1 MIKLYYA
8 PRTRSTRPRWLLEEL
23 GVLYELVRLDLGK
36 GDHKKAEYLAI
47 HPHGVVPALED
58 DGRVIIESLAICL
71 YVADKF
77 PEKGFAP
84 EIRTIE
90 RGEYY
95 QWMFYGAATIE
106 PELVRYFVNAVA
118 GDEDSRDADEAGA
131 AKRQFNEIA
140 GVLKR
145 ALAGKDF
152 VVANKISAADIAL
165 GSMLAWARSMQL
177 LKEHPELEGYV
188 KKLTERPA
196 FRKAQV

>member
-23 GVLYELVRLDLGK
+23 GVPYELVRLDLGK

-90 RGEYY
+90 RD
-95 QWMFYGAATIE
+95 FRIVATRDE
-106 PELVRYFVNAVA
+106 PAKNGHESSPPHTADGSASSGKYF
-118 GDEDSRDADEAGA
+118 
-131 AKRQFNEIA
+131 
-140 GVLKR
+140 
-145 ALAGKDF
+145 
-152 VVANKISAADIAL
+152 
-165 GSMLAWARSMQL
+165 
-177 LKEHPELEGYV
+177 
-188 KKLTERPA
+188 
-196 FRKAQV
+196 